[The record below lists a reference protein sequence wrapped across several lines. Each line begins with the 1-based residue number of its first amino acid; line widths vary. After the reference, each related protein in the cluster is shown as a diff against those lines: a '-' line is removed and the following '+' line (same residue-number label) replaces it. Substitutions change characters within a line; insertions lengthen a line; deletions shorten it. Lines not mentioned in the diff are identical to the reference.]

1 MKLTDSTQSKQS
13 WSNSMETLRL
23 TVAEALAKYLAAQKI
38 SIDGQV
44 EQLFGAAF
52 AIFGHGNVTCFGQQL
67 KNIEDKI
74 PTWRGQNEQSMATA
88 AIAYAKAN
96 RRQRIGIA
104 TSSIG
109 PGSTNM
115 VTAAGIAHT
124 NRLPVLL
131 ISGDAY
137 VSRLPDPVLQ
147 QPENFNDPSLTCSD
161 VFKPLTRYWDRIISP
176 TQLMHSLPQAIDTM
190 LDPETCGPAFIGL
203 PQDIQGV
210 AYDFPVAFFA
220 EKIHRIRRPEPEVIE
235 LEQAAEV
242 LKKARNPLIIAGGG
256 VHYSLATQ
264 TLAEFASQHNIPVV
278 ETIAGRACLL
288 QDNPLNAGPIG
299 VTGSDSA
306 NHMAAK
312 ADVVLAVGTRL
323 QDFTTGSWT
332 VFRNENM
339 RLITL
344 NVARFD
350 AIKHGALTI
359 RADAQ
364 RGLLG
369 LTEQLG
375 TFRADEA
382 WAKEAKIQADQW
394 KAQVHQRTHPKE
406 GELLPGLGSYA
417 QVIGKVNRSMEPGDT
432 ILTAAGGLP
441 AELSMNWQNY
451 QIGKFDIEFGFSCM
465 GYEIAGGWGAKI
477 ANPDNDV
484 VVLVGDGSYLIQ
496 NSDIYS
502 SVLTG
507 HKMIVV
513 VCDNGGFAV
522 INKLQNN
529 TGNTSFNNL
538 LDDCRRPDGETAR
551 VDFAMHARAQG
562 ALSEKLSSV
571 EEFDAAFARAKAA
584 DRTYVIVVDIDP
596 VSPAAWSKCD
606 CWWEVGLP
614 EVTDNPETEKKV
626 ADWQEGRVHQRRGV

>member
-1 MKLTDSTQSKQS
+1 MKTV
-13 WSNSMETLRL
+13 RL

-38 SIDGQV
+38 DIDGNQ

-96 RRQRIGIA
+96 QRRRIGIA

-109 PGSTNM
+109 PGATNM

-124 NRLPVLL
+124 NRLPLLL

-147 QPENFNDPSLTCSD
+147 QPENFEDPSVTSND
-161 VFKPLTRYWDRIISP
+161 AFKPLTRYWDRILSP
-176 TQLMHSLPQAIDTM
+176 TQLMHTLPQALDTM
-190 LDPETCGPAFIGL
+190 LDPATCGPVFLGL

-210 AYDFPVAFFA
+210 AYDFPEVFFA
-220 EKIHRIRRPEPEVIE
+220 EKLHRIRRPEPEMVV
-235 LEQAAEV
+235 LEEAKEI
-242 LKKARNPLIIAGGG
+242 LIKAKRPLIISGGG
-256 VHYSLATQ
+256 VHYSLATDE
-264 TLAEFASQHNIPVV
+264 LADFAAKHNIPVV
-278 ETIAGRACLL
+278 ETIAGRATML

-306 NHMAAK
+306 NHMANE
-312 ADVVLAVGTRL
+312 ADVVLAIGTRL

-332 VFRNENM
+332 VFKNPDM
-339 RLITL
+339 KLVSI
-344 NVARFD
+344 NVAKFD
-350 AIKHGALTI
+350 AIKHLSYPVLG
-359 RADAQ
+359 DAKTCMTKLS
-364 RGLLG
+364 GLLG
-369 LTEQLG
+369 DWRSGDEWSAKAKAE
-375 TFRADEA
+375 ADE
-382 WAKEAKIQADQW
+382 W
-394 KAQVHQRTHPKE
+394 KALVQRRTHPQE
-406 GELLPGLGSYA
+406 GDLLPGLSSYA
-417 QVIGKVNRSMEPGDT
+417 EVIGKLNTSMEKGDT
-432 ILTAAGGLP
+432 VLTAAGGLP

-451 QIGKFDIEFGFSCM
+451 QIGKFDIDFGYSCM

-529 TGNTSFNNL
+529 TGNESFNNL
-538 LDDCRRPDGETAR
+538 LADCRRPDGEVAR
-551 VDFAMHARAQG
+551 VDFAKHAEAQG
-562 ALSEKLSSV
+562 AISEKLTSV
-571 EEFDAAFARAKAA
+571 DEFDAAFARAKEA

-614 EVTDNPETEKKV
+614 EVTRNEETAKKV
-626 ADWQEGRVHQRRGV
+626 ADWEEGRATQRRGV

>member
-1 MKLTDSTQSKQS
+1 MKTV
-13 WSNSMETLRL
+13 RL

-38 SIDGQV
+38 VVDGKE

-67 KNIEDKI
+67 KNIEEQI

-96 RRQRIGIA
+96 KRQRIGIA

-109 PGSTNM
+109 PGATNM

-124 NRLPVLL
+124 NRLPLLL

-147 QPENFNDPSLTCSD
+147 QPENFEDPSVTSND
-161 VFKPLTRYWDRIISP
+161 AFKPLTRYWDRVLSP
-176 TQLMHSLPQAIDTM
+176 AQLMHTLPQALDTM
-190 LDPETCGPAFIGL
+190 LDPATCGPVFLGL
-203 PQDIQGV
+203 PQDVQGI
-210 AYDFPVAFFA
+210 AYDFPEIFFE
-220 EKIHRIRRPEPEVIE
+220 EKCHRIRRPEPEMVV
-235 LEQAAEV
+235 LEEAKEILIKA
-242 LKKARNPLIIAGGG
+242 KKPLIISGGG
-256 VHYSLATQ
+256 VHYSLATDE
-264 TLAEFASQHNIPVV
+264 LAAFAAKHNIPVV
-278 ETIAGRACLL
+278 ETIAGRATML

-299 VTGSDSA
+299 VTGSNSA
-306 NHMAAK
+306 NHMANE
-312 ADVVLAVGTRL
+312 ADVVLAIGTRL
-323 QDFTTGSWT
+323 QDFTTGSWS
-332 VFRNENM
+332 VFKNPEM
-339 RLITL
+339 QLISI
-344 NVARFD
+344 NVAKFD
-350 AIKHGALTI
+350 AIKHRSHPVIG
-359 RADAQ
+359 DAKTSMTKLS
-364 RGLLG
+364 GLLADWRSG
-369 LTEQLG
+369 DEWSSKAKVE
-375 TFRADEA
+375 ADE
-382 WAKEAKIQADQW
+382 W
-394 KAQVHQRTHPKE
+394 KALVQRRTHPQA
-406 GELLPGLGSYA
+406 GELLEGTSSYA
-417 QVIGKVNRSMEPGDT
+417 EVIGKLNRSMEEGDT
-432 ILTAAGGLP
+432 VLTAAGGLP

-451 QIGKFDIEFGFSCM
+451 QIGKFDIDFGYSCM

-477 ANPDNDV
+477 ANPDSDV

-529 TGNTSFNNL
+529 TGNESFNNL
-538 LDDCRRPDGETAR
+538 LEDCRRPDGELAR
-551 VDFAMHARAQG
+551 VDFAKHAEAQG
-562 ALSEKLSSV
+562 AISEKLTSITD
-571 EEFDAAFARAKAA
+571 FDAAFARAKEA

-614 EVTDNPETEKKV
+614 EVTRNEDTAKKS
-626 ADWQEGRVHQRRGV
+626 R

>member
-1 MKLTDSTQSKQS
+1 MNTV
-13 WSNSMETLRL
+13 RL

-38 SIDGQV
+38 EIDGKE

-96 RRQRIGIA
+96 QRRRIGIA
-104 TSSIG
+104 STSIG
-109 PGSTNM
+109 PGATNM

-124 NRLPVLL
+124 NRLPLLL
-131 ISGDAY
+131 IAGDAY

-147 QPENFNDPSLTCSD
+147 QPENFEDPSVTSND
-161 VFKPLTRYWDRIISP
+161 AFKPLTRYWDRILSP
-176 TQLMHSLPQAIDTM
+176 SQLMHTLPQALDTM
-190 LDPETCGPAFIGL
+190 LDPATCGPVFLGL

-210 AYDFPVAFFA
+210 AYDFPEVFFA
-220 EKIHRIRRPEPEVIE
+220 DKLHRIRRPEPEMVV
-235 LEQAAEV
+235 LEEAKEIL
-242 LKKARNPLIIAGGG
+242 LKAKKPLIISGGG
-256 VHYSLATQ
+256 VHYSLATDE
-264 TLAEFASQHNIPVV
+264 LADFAAKHNIPVV
-278 ETIAGRACLL
+278 ETIAGRASML

-306 NHMAAK
+306 NHMANES
-312 ADVVLAVGTRL
+312 DVVLAIGTRL

-332 VFRNENM
+332 VFKDPDM
-339 RLITL
+339 KLISI
-344 NVARFD
+344 NVAKYD
-350 AIKHGALTI
+350 AIKHQSYPVLG
-359 RADAQ
+359 DAKTCMTKLSA
-364 RGLLG
+364 LLG
-369 LTEQLG
+369 DWRAVDAWSDKAKAE
-375 TFRADEA
+375 ADE
-382 WAKEAKIQADQW
+382 W
-394 KAQVHQRTHPKE
+394 KALVHRRTHPQE
-406 GELLPGLGSYA
+406 GDLLPGMSSYA
-417 QVIGKVNRSMEPGDT
+417 QVIGKLNRSMEKGDT
-432 ILTAAGGLP
+432 VLTAAGGLP

-451 QIGKFDIEFGFSCM
+451 QIGKFDIDFGYSCM

-477 ANPDNDV
+477 ANPDSDV

-522 INKLQNN
+522 INKLQTN
-529 TGNTSFNNL
+529 TGNESFNNL
-538 LDDCRRPDGETAR
+538 LADCRRPDGEVAR
-551 VDFAMHARAQG
+551 VDFAKHAEAQG
-562 ALSEKLSSV
+562 AISEKLTSV
-571 EEFDAAFARAKAA
+571 DDFDAAFARAKAA

-596 VSPAAWSKCD
+596 VSPAAWSNCD

-614 EVTDNPETEKKV
+614 EVTRNDQTAKKV
-626 ADWQEGRVHQRRGV
+626 SDWEEGRVDQRRGV

>member
-1 MKLTDSTQSKQS
+1 MNTV
-13 WSNSMETLRL
+13 RL
-23 TVAEALAKYLAAQKI
+23 TVAEALAKYLAAQMI
-38 SIDGQV
+38 EIDGKK
-44 EQLFGAAF
+44 EQLFGTAF

-96 RRQRIGIA
+96 QRRRIGIA

-109 PGSTNM
+109 PGATNM

-124 NRLPVLL
+124 NRLPLLL
-131 ISGDAY
+131 IAGDAY

-147 QPENFNDPSLTCSD
+147 QPENFEDPSVTSND
-161 VFKPLTRYWDRIISP
+161 AFKPLTRYWDRVLSP
-176 TQLMHSLPQAIDTM
+176 SQLMHTLPQALDTM
-190 LDPETCGPAFIGL
+190 LDPATCGPVFLGL

-210 AYDFPVAFFA
+210 AYDFPEVFFA
-220 EKIHRIRRPEPEVIE
+220 EKVHRIRRPEPEMIV
-235 LEQAAEV
+235 LEEAKEILLQA
-242 LKKARNPLIIAGGG
+242 KKPLIISGGG
-256 VHYSLATQ
+256 VHYSLATDE
-264 TLAEFASQHNIPVV
+264 LADFAGKHNIPVV
-278 ETIAGRACLL
+278 ETIAGRATML

-306 NHMAAK
+306 NHMANE
-312 ADVVLAVGTRL
+312 ADVVLAIGTRL

-332 VFRNENM
+332 VFKNPEM
-339 RLITL
+339 KLISI
-344 NVARFD
+344 NVAKFD
-350 AIKHGALTI
+350 AIKHMSYPVLG
-359 RADAQ
+359 DAKTSMTKLST
-364 RGLLG
+364 LLG
-369 LTEQLG
+369 DWRSGDEWSAKAKAE
-375 TFRADEA
+375 ADE
-382 WAKEAKIQADQW
+382 W
-394 KAQVHQRTHPKE
+394 KALVHRRTHPQE
-406 GELLPGLGSYA
+406 GDLLPGMSSYA
-417 QVIGKVNRSMEPGDT
+417 EVIGKLNKSMEKGDT
-432 ILTAAGGLP
+432 VLTAAGGLP

-451 QIGKFDIEFGFSCM
+451 QIGKFDIDFGYSCM
-465 GYEIAGGWGAKI
+465 GYEIAGGWGAKV

-529 TGNTSFNNL
+529 TGNESFNNL
-538 LDDCRRPDGETAR
+538 LEDCRRPDGELAR
-551 VDFAMHARAQG
+551 VDFAKHAEAQG
-562 ALSEKLSSV
+562 AISEKLTSV
-571 EEFDAAFARAKAA
+571 DEFDAAFARAKEA

-614 EVTDNPETEKKV
+614 EVTRNEETAKKV
-626 ADWQEGRVHQRRGV
+626 ADWEEGRATQRRGV

>member
-1 MKLTDSTQSKQS
+1 MNTV
-13 WSNSMETLRL
+13 RL
-23 TVAEALAKYLAAQKI
+23 TVAEALAKYLAAQMIEINGKK
-38 SIDGQV
+38 

-96 RRQRIGIA
+96 QRRRIGIA

-109 PGSTNM
+109 PGATNM

-124 NRLPVLL
+124 NRLPLLL
-131 ISGDAY
+131 IAGDAY

-147 QPENFNDPSLTCSD
+147 QPENFEDPSVTSND
-161 VFKPLTRYWDRIISP
+161 AFKPLTRYWDRVLSP
-176 TQLMHSLPQAIDTM
+176 SQLMHTLPQALDTM
-190 LDPETCGPAFIGL
+190 LDPATCGPVFLGL

-210 AYDFPVAFFA
+210 AYDFPEVFFA
-220 EKIHRIRRPEPEVIE
+220 EKTHRIRRPEPEMIV
-235 LEQAAEV
+235 LEEAKEILMQA
-242 LKKARNPLIIAGGG
+242 KKPLIISGGG
-256 VHYSLATQ
+256 VHYSLATDE
-264 TLAEFASQHNIPVV
+264 LADFADKHNIPVV
-278 ETIAGRACLL
+278 ETIAGRATML

-306 NHMAAK
+306 NHMANE
-312 ADVVLAVGTRL
+312 ADVVLAIGTRL

-332 VFRNENM
+332 VFKNPEM
-339 RLITL
+339 KLVSI
-344 NVARFD
+344 NVAKFD
-350 AIKHGALTI
+350 AIKHMSYPVLG
-359 RADAQ
+359 DAKSSMTKLST
-364 RGLLG
+364 LLG
-369 LTEQLG
+369 DWRSGDEWSVKAKTE
-375 TFRADEA
+375 ADE
-382 WAKEAKIQADQW
+382 W
-394 KAQVHQRTHPKE
+394 KALVHRRTHPQE
-406 GELLPGLGSYA
+406 GDLLPGMSSYA
-417 QVIGKVNRSMEPGDT
+417 EVIGKLNTSMEKGDT
-432 ILTAAGGLP
+432 VLTAAGGLP

-451 QIGKFDIEFGFSCM
+451 QIGKFDIDFGYSCM

-529 TGNTSFNNL
+529 TGNESFNNL
-538 LDDCRRPDGETAR
+538 LEDCRRPDGELAR
-551 VDFAMHARAQG
+551 VDFAKHAEAQG
-562 ALSEKLSSV
+562 AISEKLTSV
-571 EEFDAAFARAKAA
+571 DEFDAAFARAKEA

-614 EVTDNPETEKKV
+614 EVTRNEETAKKV
-626 ADWQEGRVHQRRGV
+626 ADWEEGRATQRRGV

>member
-1 MKLTDSTQSKQS
+1 MKTV
-13 WSNSMETLRL
+13 RL
-23 TVAEALAKYLAAQKI
+23 TVAEALAKYLAAQMI
-38 SIDGQV
+38 EIDGKK

-96 RRQRIGIA
+96 QRRRIGIA

-109 PGSTNM
+109 PGATNM

-124 NRLPVLL
+124 NRLPLLL
-131 ISGDAY
+131 IAGDAY

-147 QPENFNDPSLTCSD
+147 QPENFEDPSVTSND
-161 VFKPLTRYWDRIISP
+161 AFKPLTRYWDRVLSP
-176 TQLMHSLPQAIDTM
+176 SQLMHTLPQALDTM
-190 LDPETCGPAFIGL
+190 LDPATCGPVFLGL

-210 AYDFPVAFFA
+210 AYDFPEVFFA
-220 EKIHRIRRPEPEVIE
+220 EKVHRIRRPEPEMVV
-235 LEQAAEV
+235 LEEAKEILMQA
-242 LKKARNPLIIAGGG
+242 KKPLIISGGG
-256 VHYSLATQ
+256 VHYSLATDE
-264 TLAEFASQHNIPVV
+264 LADFAGKHNIPVV
-278 ETIAGRACLL
+278 ETIAGRATML

-306 NHMAAK
+306 NHMANE
-312 ADVVLAVGTRL
+312 ADVVLAIGTRL

-332 VFRNENM
+332 VFKNPEM
-339 RLITL
+339 KLVSI
-344 NVARFD
+344 NVAKFD
-350 AIKHGALTI
+350 AIKHMSYPVLG
-359 RADAQ
+359 DAKTSMTKLSA
-364 RGLLG
+364 LLG
-369 LTEQLG
+369 DWRSGDEWSAKAKAE
-375 TFRADEA
+375 ADE
-382 WAKEAKIQADQW
+382 WKEL
-394 KAQVHQRTHPKE
+394 VHRRTNPQE
-406 GELLPGLGSYA
+406 GDLLPGMSSYA
-417 QVIGKVNRSMEPGDT
+417 EVIGKLNKSMEKGDT
-432 ILTAAGGLP
+432 VLTAAGGLP

-451 QIGKFDIEFGFSCM
+451 QIGKFDIDFGYSCM

-529 TGNTSFNNL
+529 TGNESFNNL
-538 LDDCRRPDGETAR
+538 LEDCRRPDGELAR
-551 VDFAMHARAQG
+551 VDFAKHAEAQG
-562 ALSEKLSSV
+562 AISEKLTSV
-571 EEFDAAFARAKAA
+571 DEFDAAFARAKEA

-614 EVTDNPETEKKV
+614 EVTRNEHTAKKV
-626 ADWQEGRVHQRRGV
+626 ADWEEGRATQRRGV

>member
-1 MKLTDSTQSKQS
+1 MKTV
-13 WSNSMETLRL
+13 RL
-23 TVAEALAKYLAAQKI
+23 TVAEALAKYLAAQMI
-38 SIDGQV
+38 EIDGKK

-96 RRQRIGIA
+96 QRRRIGIA

-109 PGSTNM
+109 PGATNM

-124 NRLPVLL
+124 NRLPLLL

-147 QPENFNDPSLTCSD
+147 QPENFEDPSVTSND
-161 VFKPLTRYWDRIISP
+161 AFKPLTRYWDRVLSP
-176 TQLMHSLPQAIDTM
+176 SQLMHTLPQALDTM
-190 LDPETCGPAFIGL
+190 LDPATCGPVFLGL

-210 AYDFPVAFFA
+210 AYDFPEVFFA
-220 EKIHRIRRPEPEVIE
+220 EKVHRIRRPEPEMVV
-235 LEQAAEV
+235 LEEAKEILMQA
-242 LKKARNPLIIAGGG
+242 KKPLIISGGG
-256 VHYSLATQ
+256 VHYSLATDE
-264 TLAEFASQHNIPVV
+264 LADFAGKHNIPVV
-278 ETIAGRACLL
+278 ETIAGRATML

-306 NHMAAK
+306 NHMANE
-312 ADVVLAVGTRL
+312 ADVVLAIGTRL

-332 VFRNENM
+332 VFKNPEM
-339 RLITL
+339 KLVSI
-344 NVARFD
+344 NVAKFD
-350 AIKHGALTI
+350 AIKHMSYPVLG
-359 RADAQ
+359 DAKTSMTKLSA
-364 RGLLG
+364 LLG
-369 LTEQLG
+369 DWRSGDEWSAKAKAE
-375 TFRADEA
+375 ADE
-382 WAKEAKIQADQW
+382 WKEL
-394 KAQVHQRTHPKE
+394 VHRRTHPQE
-406 GELLPGLGSYA
+406 GDLLPGMSSYA
-417 QVIGKVNRSMEPGDT
+417 EVIGKLNKSMEKGDT
-432 ILTAAGGLP
+432 VLTAAGGLP

-451 QIGKFDIEFGFSCM
+451 QIGKFDIDFGYSCM

-529 TGNTSFNNL
+529 TGNESFNNL
-538 LDDCRRPDGETAR
+538 LEDCRRPDGELAR
-551 VDFAMHARAQG
+551 VDFAKHAEAQG
-562 ALSEKLSSV
+562 AISEKLTSV
-571 EEFDAAFARAKAA
+571 DEFDAAFARAKEA

-614 EVTDNPETEKKV
+614 EVTRNEHTAKKV
-626 ADWQEGRVHQRRGV
+626 ADWEEGRATQRRGV